1 MCFEMVEDNACQSLG
16 RIYTFLVIVVLTLL
30 SLFATL
36 LHREERH
43 AHVHLSKRN
52 IKLYPRQVVSPTPF
66 AAPNSSSV
74 PVGIAGFTL
83 ASTTIRSS
91 SLTTMTTTLTS
102 PQLSG
107 TDSSSSS
114 STGVSSSST
123 LSSSGLLNQASTSF
137 STTS

>member
-30 SLFATL
+30 SLFASL

-52 IKLYPRQVVSPTPF
+52 IKLYPRQLVSPTPF

-91 SLTTMTTTLTS
+91 SLTTTTTALTS
-102 PQLSG
+102 PQLLS
-107 TDSSSSS
+107 TDSSS